1 MQRRHGRVS
10 RQTWDLAEIREI
22 CVLYDAGKGLLKAAM
37 QQLHASA
44 RAYHRIL
51 NLARTIANLAWAEG
65 IETPHLAEANQD
77 RGRRG
82 LDVATLACYTVRLG
96 SKAAS

>member
-1 MQRRHGRVS
+1 V
-10 RQTWDLAEIREI
+10 
-22 CVLYDAGKGLLKAAM
+22 CVLDDSGKGLLRAAM
-37 QQLHASA
+37 QQLHLSA

-77 RGRRG
+77 RGGRG
-82 LDVATLACYTVRLG
+82 LDVATLACYTLRVG
-96 SKAAS
+96 SKAAG